1 VAQERSQ
8 DRGRILTSTLP
19 GPEKHNVQETD
30 NKGKSQM
37 IRTIL
42 AAACVVAISV
52 ATAQAEVKIR
62 IGGAGSADSPDTKAM
77 EVFKEKITAELGSDV
92 SIELFPGSHLGTV
105 DEMVEQVKGGVLECM
120 YESVGDLG
128 SFHAAANIEGVAYL
142 YRDEDHFFR
151 IWRGPIGKEILDDI
165 AKDVGFRVLGPAFHG
180 FRQFLLTKPADSL
193 ADLQGRKIRAPG
205 IPAYIASIQALGAN
219 PATVPFEEV
228 YTAIQQG
235 VVDGVEQ
242 PLVAIKDKRFYEVA
256 KHLMITNHMAE
267 TMGFMCGEP
276 WYQALDERTRTA
288 FSKAADASA
297 DWYRDY
303 TRDSQAKV
311 LAALV
316 AEGVIVHKPA
326 LDEFIAKAATATY
339 DPALQ
344 PYIDKIRAVK

>member
-1 VAQERSQ
+1 M
-8 DRGRILTSTLP
+8 L
-19 GPEKHNVQETD
+19 
-30 NKGKSQM
+30 KS
-37 IRTIL
+37 IL
-42 AAACVVAISV
+42 AAACIA
-52 ATAQAEVKIR
+52 ALTTAAHAGVTIR
-62 IGGAGSADSPDTKAM
+62 IGGAGSPDSPDTKAM
-77 EVFKEKITAELGSDV
+77 EVFKEKMEAALGSDV
-92 SIELFPGSHLGTV
+92 SIQLFPSSQLGTV

-128 SFHAAANIEGVAYL
+128 SFHPAANVEGVAYL

-151 IWRGPIGKEILDDI
+151 IWRGPVGKEILDTI
-165 AKDVGFRVLGPAFHG
+165 AKDAGFRVLGPAYHG

-193 ADLQGRKIRAPG
+193 ADLQGRKVRAPG

-242 PLVAIKDKRFYEVA
+242 PLVAIKDQRFYEVA

-276 WYQALDERTRTA
+276 WYQGLDKKVQDA
-288 FSKAADASA
+288 FAASADASA
-297 DWYRDY
+297 DWYREY
-303 TRDSQAKV
+303 TDASQAKV
-311 LAALV
+311 LDNLV
-316 AEGVIVHKPA
+316 AQGVVVHKPN
-326 LDEFIAKAATATY
+326 LEQFMAKAAEAKY